1 VGMIEANIWGLLFYG
16 TELQIELGPKQTGGV
31 VQDPITGIHLYR
43 VAGYLLVFAEHAKQM
58 IAQSGYEGLLSVEV
72 ALSGILG
79 LPWLYS
85 QDGAG
90 IYRGPVSELDDAFS
104 FSLLASTDSLSLHR
118 DALVLSLLQAV
129 LFGMNWADYAGD
141 APQMER
147 LLRGAYSYN
156 FWGDPATLQ
165 L

>member
-1 VGMIEANIWGLLFYG
+1 M
-16 TELQIELGPKQTGGV
+16 

-43 VAGYLLVFAEHAKQM
+43 VAGYLLVFAEHAKRM
-58 IAQSGYEGLLSVEV
+58 IAQFGYEGPLSVEV

-90 IYRGPVSELDDAFS
+90 IYRGPASELDNAFS
-104 FSLLASTDSLSLHR
+104 FSLPANTDSLSGQR
-118 DALVLSLLQAV
+118 DALVSSLLQAI

-141 APQMER
+141 AAQMER
-147 LLRGAYSYN
+147 LLRRAYGYN
-156 FWGDPATLQ
+156 FWGNPTARQ
-165 L
+165 V